1 MLTFRAMCNND
12 IMSFSWDA
20 LTGRNYMT
28 AYCPDWVEHW
38 SMYGP
43 LSTYRDSRGL
53 STPVLRGT
61 VHITQIALSFMTT
74 SVLREL
80 AYGPYILGNDV
91 LGRLLFSYPVK
102 GVLFIMEQKASLTNF
117 YQGT

>member
-1 MLTFRAMCNND
+1 
-12 IMSFSWDA
+12 
-20 LTGRNYMT
+20 MT

-53 STPVLRGT
+53 
-61 VHITQIALSFMTT
+61 TT